1 MNVLVAGRSYLC
13 REGIKQILGEIGYHL
28 ICECDNFDQLNS
40 LSLEHNPDIMM
51 LEIGQRESESL
62 FNLIALKNKPQKTK
76 VMLFCEQG
84 MTANLFNK
92 VQSKIDGL
100 VNTNVSKE
108 EIILAINSILSGE
121 KYFTP
126 SVIKLLL
133 QDNEEKTDLLSP
145 NKLFTDREVQII
157 QYILKGRSNEQIADI
172 LFLSEKTVAT
182 HKRNI
187 MKKAQVKKT
196 SDLILFALDKGF
208 DKGRYA

>member
-1 MNVLVAGRSYLC
+1 MKVLLAGRSYLC
-13 REGIKQILGEIGYHL
+13 REGIKQILNEIGYQL
-28 ICECDNFDQLNS
+28 ICESENFDQLHE
-40 LSLEHNPDIMM
+40 LSSQHNPDIIM
-51 LEIGQRESESL
+51 LEVGQRESDHLSTL
-62 FNLIALKNKPQKTK
+62 TSIKSKTPK
-76 VMLFCEQG
+76 AKLMLFCEHE
-84 MTANLFNK
+84 MTAPVFTRI
-92 VQSKIDGL
+92 QSKVDSV

-108 EIILAINSILSGE
+108 EILLALNSILSGE

-133 QDNEEKTDLLSP
+133 QDNEDKNELLQQ
-145 NKLFTDREVQII
+145 NKIFTEREVQII

-187 MKKAQVKKT
+187 MRKAQVKKT

-208 DKGRYA
+208 DKGKYA